1 MKLGIP
7 PAVVIALV
15 NIVSHVNNHLIGTG
29 NLDARLGVVETND
42 AVGIFVLLVRV
53 HILGMRL
60 LIRKYRIIA
69 SAVVLV
75 YVPAI
80 RRYLHV
86 GCLSLNNDHSLFL
99 WLILLRAHGH
109 PFISGLG
116 GICVDVVPLLSETG
130 QGQNRQQNR

>member
-1 MKLGIP
+1 MGVP
-7 PAVVIALV
+7 TAVVIILV
-15 NIVSHVNNHLIGTG
+15 HVVSHVNNHFIGAG

-42 AVGIFVLLVRV
+42 AVGIFILLIRV
-53 HILGMRL
+53 HILGIHL
-60 LIRKYRIIA
+60 LGRYRIVA

-80 RRYLHV
+80 RRYFHV

-99 WLILLRAHGH
+99 WLILLLAHGH
-109 PFISGLG
+109 LFISGLG
-116 GICVDVVPLLSETG
+116 GIRVDIVPLLSETG